1 MSLPQIKVKLDCV
14 RATSNGSNIVSNAMI
29 PVVATVTTSGNAL
42 GVTSV
47 VISNTST
54 GSNSTTIT
62 HVPSSVITS
71 GSIVKENLHH
81 LQVQPQSQQQHSL
94 SSTIVSSGTS
104 VIHPIQSSTSKQP
117 HIITSSSATS
127 VGEHANTNSIIV
139 TAKSATGSSGPV
151 TFGSGVTSAFTSTNN
166 IPLIACPVPL
176 PSSSNNNSNAII
188 NTHTYTLTNNNSNGN
203 SSSGSSSGNNNGSNL
218 CCLTEDGSRCS
229 RVAGNASYSKRIQK
243 TVQQKRLKLSI
254 DSSARHIYICDHHKG
269 KPTFPNITACVS
281 ESQRGQSH
289 ETVEKGPGASLLP
302 LKLLTQK
309 KPVSLG
315 GAFFSFPS
323 APSCAIL
330 SIR

>member
-1 MSLPQIKVKLDCV
+1 MSQPQIKVKLDCV
-14 RATSNGSNIVSNAMI
+14 RTATNGSTIVGNAMI
-29 PVVATVTTSGNAL
+29 PVVATVTTSTNASA
-42 GVTSV
+42 VTSV

-71 GSIVKENLHH
+71 ASVVKENLHH
-81 LQVQPQSQQQHSL
+81 LQVQPQVQKQHSTTL
-94 SSTIVSSGTS
+94 NSTVVTSGTS

-117 HIITSSSATS
+117 HIITSSSATTG
-127 VGEHANTNSIIV
+127 VDHANVNSIIV
-139 TAKSATGSSGPV
+139 TSKNTGTANSSTPV
-151 TFGSGVTSAFTSTNN
+151 IFGSGVTSAFTSTNNN

-176 PSSSNNNSNAII
+176 PSSSSTSTSNAII
-188 NTHTYTLTNNNSNGN
+188 NSHTYTINNNNSNGN

-269 KPTFPNITACVS
+269 KPTHAKANDSTVS
-281 ESQRGQSH
+281 G
-289 ETVEKGPGASLLP
+289 
-302 LKLLTQK
+302 
-309 KPVSLG
+309 
-315 GAFFSFPS
+315 
-323 APSCAIL
+323 
-330 SIR
+330 